1 MSDHMKH
8 LVIYWQAKQLKP
20 KAIYEKCC
28 IHFPNDDVKYGTI
41 KEWCRRIKRGED
53 ILHRKIGS
61 GRIADE
67 LIDGKISQALEEM
80 PFHSI
85 RTLSTALKVPKS
97 TVFDHITS
105 MGLVVKHL
113 KFVPHTLSL
122 SQKVERV
129 EISKQLLEV
138 IAQARHQSWAFF
150 LTGDESWFYFI
161 TDFETQWLRPDEKPS
176 TRPRTIISTPK
187 RMLTIFWSPLG
198 FRIVEMLPQ
207 GMKFSA
213 EYFTNVILQK
223 ITETH
228 PPVVLNQ
235 PQRRVVIHMDNA
247 TPHRA
252 KMVQEFANKNRLKMA
267 PHPPYSPDLAPSDF
281 YLFGKVKHALQGQE
295 FESEEDLFQGIQ
307 TVLIGISEEEL
318 LSVMDEWER
327 RLHDCISRNGDYV
340 D

>member
-1 MSDHMKH
+1 M
-8 LVIYWQAKQLKP
+8 YWHDKQLKP

-28 IHFPNDDVKYGTI
+28 KHFPEDGIAYSTI
-41 KEWCRRIKRGED
+41 TDWCRKLTRGEN
-53 ILHRKIGS
+53 ILTRKIGS
-61 GRIADE
+61 GRVADG
-67 LIDGKISQALEEM
+67 LIDLQIEKALEEM

-85 RTLSTALKVPKS
+85 RTLSSTLKIPKS
-97 TVFDHITS
+97 TVFDHIKA

-113 KFVPHTLSL
+113 KFVPHTLSD

-129 EISKQLLEV
+129 ELSRKLLEV
-138 IAQARHQSWAFF
+138 IKQARHQSWAYF
-150 LTGDESWFYFI
+150 LTGDESWFYFS
-161 TDFETQWLRPDEKPS
+161 TDYETQWLYPSEKPS
-176 TRPRTIISTPK
+176 TRPKTIISTPK

-213 EYFTNVILQK
+213 EYFTNTILQK

-235 PQRRVVIHMDNA
+235 PQRKVVIHMDNA

-252 KMVQEFANKNRLKMA
+252 KEAKVFASKNRLTMA

-295 FESEEDLFQGIQ
+295 FESEEKLLEGVRA
-307 TVLIGISEEEL
+307 VLIGITSEEL

-327 RLHDCISRNGDYV
+327 RLEECIARDGDYV